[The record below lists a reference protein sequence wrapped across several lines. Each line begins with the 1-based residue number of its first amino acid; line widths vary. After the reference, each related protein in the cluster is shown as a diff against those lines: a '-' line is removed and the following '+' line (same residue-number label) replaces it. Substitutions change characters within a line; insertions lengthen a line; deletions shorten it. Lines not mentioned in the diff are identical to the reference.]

1 MPTQIDMQPH
11 GQRMR
16 KESKCERKLLW
27 RRCGSGK
34 HIHHQNKKVDPSTNF
49 GVAFGRR
56 CSSKMKGRKRRQW
69 QYQIYGG
76 ISPMQS
82 SHHARRAAA
91 AASGQRT
98 KAAATSSSSYSSS
111 ETDGTSPSIIA
122 CSRTTSFCIYPLMK
136 SLLSSQPLLCVTE
149 SRYFCNSLHHID
161 FLVFPRPQLNG
172 HRLPWHIFLI
182 LPPYP
187 RSPLHV
193 FITRT
198 LQLSIQRIHIEY
210 HEP

>member
-1 MPTQIDMQPH
+1 MQPH

-69 QYQIYGG
+69 QFQIHGG

-111 ETDGTSPSIIA
+111 ETDGTPSPSIIA

-149 SRYFCNSLHHID
+149 SRYFCNSRHHID

-172 HRLPWHIFLI
+172 HRLRRLPWHIFFNSI
-182 LPPYP
+182 QPPP

-193 FITRT
+193 LFITRT
-198 LQLSIQRIHIEY
+198 LQLSIQRI
-210 HEP
+210 P